1 MALAERFGL
10 QGEMGMQDVLG
21 QINSRTGG
29 LASSYAATAAQQQYN
44 QYMSQLEEVARQ
56 MYGAERSDALQKAQ
70 LAYQFS
76 QANYQKYLD
85 QLAQYNADRSFGFD
99 VFDKILQDSH
109 YNQQWQNTLKQQ
121 AYQQKR
127 DEVRRSCQEKTLTC
141 CGQRMTKVDEVSLVS
156 RMGFV
161 QDYTDTLLMF
171 RCGCCGQVKFF
182 DASFLEYAPSEEET
196 TLPPQAP
203 EPEPER
209 VTFKPGKKPPW
220 ER

>member
-1 MALAERFGL
+1 
-10 QGEMGMQDVLG
+10 
-21 QINSRTGG
+21 
-29 LASSYAATAAQQQYN
+29 
-44 QYMSQLEEVARQ
+44 
-56 MYGAERSDALQKAQ
+56 
-70 LAYQFS
+70 
-76 QANYQKYLD
+76 
-85 QLAQYNADRSFGFD
+85 
-99 VFDKILQDSH
+99 
-109 YNQQWQNTLKQQ
+109 
-121 AYQQKR
+121 
-127 DEVRRSCQEKTLTC
+127 
-141 CGQRMTKVDEVSLVS
+141 MTKVDEVSLVS

-171 RCGCCGQVKFF
+171 RCDCCGQVKFF